1 RRAHADR
8 SAQTILPTLRSREL
22 AQHVVQNAAVPEI
35 FELVDGIDA
44 AYQRDPLE
52 AAVGGDDLG
61 DHALA
66 RLDLAAPPA
75 DRDLLVAQQAPAP
88 AGRALL
94 EAERKLAR
102 PDQVGAMD
110 APEQLADD
118 RADAEQVRTFRRP
131 VARGAAAVLL
141 AGEGDERHVVLLVAH
156 GRIEDR

>member
-1 RRAHADR
+1 
-8 SAQTILPTLRSREL
+8 EL

-66 RLDLAAPPA
+66 RLDLAVQPA
-75 DRDLLVAQQAPAP
+75 DRDLLVAPQPQGLP
-88 AGRALL
+88 RWALL
-94 EAERKLAR
+94 EAERKHAH
-102 PDQVGAMD
+102 PDQIGAMD
-110 APEQLADD
+110 ALERLADD
-118 RADAEQVRTFRRP
+118 RAHAEQVRTFRRP

-141 AGEGDERHVVLLVAH
+141 AGEDDERHVVLLVAH
-156 GRIEDR
+156 GRIEDRHALAGRIVDGDT